1 MMTFYYI
8 KTPVQKGLKVKV
20 AIIKS
25 NYTPFGGGEKYTT
38 RLIKAFAA
46 RGGSV
51 DVLTAVKGQWD
62 AFDENVRWVRLRQVP
77 YNNLL
82 RLISFNASVNSH
94 LETHSYDCVLGMD
107 RTEAQTHLRA
117 GGGCHAAWLRRRCAE
132 TSMLRCLSFR
142 VNPFHLN
149 TLALERKAFLSPGL
163 KKIFCNSHLVRK
175 EIEEF
180 YPAVSRKLM
189 VIHNGVEWHELS
201 GPFRQA
207 SASKESIRGHLD
219 LRKGKFFFLFVGSGY
234 ARKGLGKVI
243 SALSLLPDDAELI
256 VVGRDKKEEQ
266 YRDMA
271 KKWGLSKRV
280 HFFGPRKDVIP
291 FYQTADAFVLP
302 TLYDPFS
309 NASLEALAM
318 GLYTVTSDANGCAEV
333 IREGAGA
340 VIPEPCTTGAAAAA
354 MKTALEPHLSGEAIR
369 ESVRHLDFED
379 QLKKLVEVCIGDAG

>member
-1 MMTFYYI
+1 M
-8 KTPVQKGLKVKV
+8 KV

-46 RGGSV
+46 RGMSV

-62 AFDENVRWVRLRQVP
+62 AFDKNVRWVRLYQVP

-94 LETHSYDCVLGMD
+94 LKTHSYDCVLGMD

-132 TSMLRCLSFR
+132 ASMLRCLSFR
-142 VNPFHLN
+142 LNPFHRN
-149 TLALERKAFLSPGL
+149 TLAIERRAFLSPGL
-163 KKIFCNSHLVRK
+163 RKIFCNSHLVSK

-189 VIHNGVEWHELS
+189 VIHNGVEWHEFS
-201 GPFRQA
+201 GPFSQA
-207 SASKESIRGHLD
+207 IVSKESIRGHLD
-219 LRKGKFFFLFVGSGY
+219 LQTGNFFFLFVGSGY
-234 ARKGLGKVI
+234 ARKGLEKAI
-243 SALSLLPDDAELI
+243 SALPLLPDAAELI
-256 VVGRDKKEEQ
+256 VVGKDKKEGE

-271 KKWGLSKRV
+271 KKRGLSKRV

-291 FYQTADAFVLP
+291 FYQAADAFVLP

-340 VIPEPCTTGAAAAA
+340 VITNPCTTGAVAVA
-354 MKTALEPHLSGEAIR
+354 MKTAMGPRLSGEEIR

-379 QLKKLVEVCIGDAG
+379 QLKKLVEACIGDVG